1 MSDLEKVFG
10 VHAVEALLRH
20 HPKRVKQLWLAE
32 SRNDPR
38 VKTLL
43 ELAGQV
49 RVPVGQKDRREL
61 DEWAEGVHQGVVAE
75 VSPSQVWGEA
85 MLDELLERREGTP
98 LLLVLD
104 GVTDPHNLGA
114 CLRTA
119 DAAGALAV
127 IVPKDKSATLNATVR
142 KVACGAAEVIPLVAV
157 TNLAR
162 TLEKLQQRG
171 LWVVGTAGEAEQEL
185 YQQDLTGP
193 IVLVMGAEGKGM
205 RRLTRDLCDFLVRL
219 PMAGSVS
226 SLNVSVATGI
236 CLFEALRQR
245 SRQSATH

>member
-1 MSDLEKVFG
+1 MSQLEQVYG

-20 HPKRVKQLWLAE
+20 HPRRVKQLWLAE
-32 SRNDPR
+32 GRQDPR
-38 VKTLL
+38 VQVLV
-43 ELAGQV
+43 ELATQQ
-49 RVPVGQKDRREL
+49 RISVGQRERREL

-85 MLDELLERREGTP
+85 MLEELLDRHEGVP

-127 IVPKDKSATLNATVR
+127 VVPKDKSAWLNATVR
-142 KVACGAAEVIPLVAV
+142 KVACGAAEVMPLVAV

-162 TLEKLQQRG
+162 TLEKLQKRG
-171 LWVVGTAGEAEQEL
+171 LWVVGTAGEADQEI
-185 YQQDLTGP
+185 YQQDLRGP
-193 IVLVMGAEGKGM
+193 LVLVMGAEGKGM
-205 RRLTRDLCDFLVRL
+205 RRLTREHCDFLVKL

-226 SLNVSVATGI
+226 SLNVSVAAGV

-245 SRQSATH
+245 R